1 MSIEIELRQLTPAQT
16 DWQQVLELVLASF
29 AYMNGVIDPPSSA
42 LRLTVENLKQK
53 AQAEIAFGAFED
65 GRLVG
70 CIFCDPRSD
79 CLYVGKLAIDPAMQ
93 GKGIGGLLLQEA
105 ERLARE
111 MGLGVLELQTRVELV
126 RNHAYFAR
134 HGFAK
139 TGEDSHAGYD
149 RPTSITMRKP
159 VA

>member
-1 MSIEIELRQLTPAQT
+1 MSTEIELTQLVPAET
-16 DWQQVLELVLASF
+16 DWQQVLDLVLASF
-29 AYMNGVIDPPSSA
+29 SYMNGVIDPPSSA

-53 AQAEIAFGAFED
+53 AQVETAFGAFED
-65 GRLVG
+65 ARLVG

-93 GKGIGGLLLQEA
+93 GRGIGSLLLQEA

-111 MGLGVLELQTRVELV
+111 MGLGELELQTRVELA

-134 HGFAK
+134 HGFVK
-139 TGEDSHAGYD
+139 TGEGAHAGYD
-149 RPTSITMRKP
+149 RPTSITMRKQ